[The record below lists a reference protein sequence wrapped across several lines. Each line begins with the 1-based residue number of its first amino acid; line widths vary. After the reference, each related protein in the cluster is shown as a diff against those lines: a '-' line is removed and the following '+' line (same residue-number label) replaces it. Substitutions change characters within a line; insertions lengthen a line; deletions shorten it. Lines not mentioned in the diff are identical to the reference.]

1 MLESSDEYR
10 MERTLTM
17 IIDLCS
23 GLGRWSEE
31 AISIDIDPKTRP
43 TIVADVKHLPLR
55 QAIRPKLIHA
65 SPPCKYLSN
74 ARARRYGFDEK
85 GIAESLDI
93 IAACFRAFDWLEP
106 EMWTL
111 ENPLGVL
118 RRLIQPTA
126 STEYKAGDYKHKKTD
141 FWSNNKALKRAMI
154 PQEVRQRILSL
165 VNTD

>member
-1 MLESSDEYR
+1 
-10 MERTLTM
+10 M

-23 GLGRWSEE
+23 GLGKWSEE
-31 AISIDIDPKTRP
+31 AVSIDIDRKVRP
-43 TIVADVKHLPLR
+43 TIIADVRFLPLR
-55 QAIRPKLIHA
+55 KAIRPKLVHA

-85 GIAESLDI
+85 GIAESLQI
-93 IAACFRAFDWLEP
+93 VAACFDAFDWLEP

-118 RRLIQPTA
+118 RRFIQPSA
-126 STEYKAGDYKHKKTD
+126 STEYPAHDYKHKKTD

-154 PQEVRQRILSL
+154 PQDIKQRILEASKIPII
-165 VNTD
+165 TYQSESKP